1 MVRDLMRRLF
11 VLSLA
16 VSCTSCFFPADRGQL
31 LEQRVDAITSENV
44 KLREELKYNQSKL
57 DETTT
62 RLQEAL
68 DQLDKASRTTGAN
81 IGVKVDSAIQDAA
94 SLRGMVEGYQF
105 KLAEIEGKI
114 AALESGKGTGSGG
127 ETGKKDDLKRPDDA
141 KEYFELAKD
150 KSKEDVELG
159 RKLFNEYL
167 KKWPRDENAG
177 EAHFGLGESY
187 YGEKKCREALYEYG
201 KVIQEHAKTK
211 SAALSYL
218 RSGECF
224 KELKMNAEAKLA
236 LDELVK
242 QFPKSDVAKTAKQK
256 LAELNKKGGK

>member
-1 MVRDLMRRLF
+1 MVRKLMRRLF
-11 VLSLA
+11 ALSLA

-57 DETTT
+57 DETTN

-81 IGVKVDSAIQDAA
+81 IGVKVDSAIQDSA
-94 SLRGMVEGYQF
+94 SLRGMIEGYQF
-105 KLAEIEGKI
+105 KLIEIESKL
-114 AALESGKGTGSGG
+114 AALESGKGGG
-127 ETGKKDDLKRPDDA
+127 DSGKKDELKRPDDPKA
-141 KEYFELAKD
+141 YFELAKEHVKD
-150 KSKEDVELG
+150 DAELG

-187 YGEKKCREALYEYG
+187 YSEKKCREALYEYG

-211 SAALSYL
+211 SAAMAYL

-242 QFPKSDVAKTAKQK
+242 QFPKSDAAKTAKQR